1 MHLTGWIELDGKRL
15 SEDEIIDIVRN
26 NPEMATKFG
35 GEFFLEYDSCS
46 ARDHY
51 GIIPADCPPGTIL
64 REGKPVGSI
73 HPQYPLSSLSD
84 AIRTAVE
91 LRSDTGVTALS
102 GGVDSALVAALA
114 GRPCIVV
121 GMEGC
126 HDIMQ
131 ATGVASYLGL
141 PLHVRTVAPAEISD
155 ALEEITRIL
164 EDPNPVDIAIA
175 TTLYFVAETAHDLG
189 HERILTGQ
197 GADEVFGGY
206 ARYLDTPPDRLS
218 EVFDADFASL
228 ARQGRRDQRIAG
240 SWGTYL
246 SMPYLDGRVV
256 CAAATIPPHERVQG
270 GIRKKPLREV
280 AMQYLPETMA
290 YREKKAMQ
298 YGTGIWK
305 EIKRIARQNGYH
317 NSVSDFIENI
327 RRK

>member
-15 SEDEIIDIVRN
+15 SEDEIVDLIAKNPDIV
-26 NPEMATKFG
+26 TKFG
-35 GEFFLEYDSCS
+35 GEFFLEYNTCS
-46 ARDHY
+46 ARDYY
-51 GIIPADCPPGTIL
+51 GIIQADCPPGTIL
-64 REGKPVGSI
+64 CKGKPAGTI
-73 HPQYPLSSLSD
+73 YPQYPRSSLSD

-102 GGVDSALVAALA
+102 GGVDSALIAALA
-114 GRPCIVV
+114 RRPCIVV

-131 ATGVASYLGL
+131 AAGVATHLDL
-141 PLHVRTVAPAEISD
+141 PLHIRTVTPADISD
-155 ALEEITRIL
+155 ALAEITGIL
-164 EDPNPVDIAIA
+164 EEPNPVDIAIA
-175 TTLYFVAETAHDLG
+175 TTQYFVAETAHDLG

-197 GADEVFGGY
+197 GADELFGGY

-218 EVFDADFASL
+218 DVFAADFASL
-228 ARQGRRDQRIAG
+228 SRQGRRDQRIAG
-240 SWGTYL
+240 SWDTYL
-246 SMPYLDGRVV
+246 SMPYLDMRVV
-256 CAAATIPPHERVQG
+256 CAAGAIPPRERVQG
-270 GIRKKPLREV
+270 GVRKKPLREV

-327 RRK
+327 RRR